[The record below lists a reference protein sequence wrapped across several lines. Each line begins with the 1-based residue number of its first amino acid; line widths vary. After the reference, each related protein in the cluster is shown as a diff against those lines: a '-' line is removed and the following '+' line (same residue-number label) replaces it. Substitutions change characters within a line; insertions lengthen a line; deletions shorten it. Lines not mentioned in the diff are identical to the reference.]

1 MTSSIHQPVL
11 AFCLFRYFPHGGLER
26 DMMAIAI
33 RCHQR
38 GCAIRVYTQSW
49 QGDRPGWMDIRLLT
63 CRAWTNHGKARRFAE
78 QVVRCLASDP
88 ADLVVGFNKMPG
100 LDVYYAADGCYAA
113 RIAAG
118 RSCMVR
124 MTGRYRQY
132 RAFEE
137 AVFEPA
143 SRTQVLVIS
152 QPQAELFVQTYG
164 TQRQRLHPLPPN
176 VSRDRRPG
184 PDAGAI
190 RASLRREFGLAASDP
205 LMLAIG
211 SKFITKGVDRVIRA
225 LASLDAELRR
235 RTLLL
240 VVGGDSPAPMTRLAR
255 RLGVAGQVRFVGAR
269 DDVVRFLAGSDLLL
283 HPARHENTGT
293 VIVEALAAGLPSIV
307 SGTCGYASY
316 VEKAVAGWVLPEPFC
331 QEALNRLLAE
341 AVAGDLLPRYR
352 QNALGFA
359 ASHDLYG
366 MADEAVAVIQRIL
379 ADKQATALAGPQG
392 PQEVAAG
399 RG

>member
-1 MTSSIHQPVL
+1 MTSSIRQPVL

-26 DMMAIAI
+26 DMMAIATG
-33 RCHQR
+33 CHQR
-38 GCAIRVYTQSW
+38 GCSIRVYTQSW
-49 QGDRPGWMDIRLLT
+49 RGDRPDWLDVRLLT

-78 QVVRCLASDP
+78 QVAQSLAGDP

-113 RIAAG
+113 RVAAR
-118 RSCMVR
+118 RSHLVR
-124 MTGRYRQY
+124 RTGRYRRY
-132 RAFEE
+132 RAFEK

-143 SRTQVLVIS
+143 SRTQILVIS

-164 TQRQRLHPLPPN
+164 TQRHRLHPLPPN

-184 PDAGAI
+184 PDAEAT
-190 RASLRREFGLAASDP
+190 RASLRHEFGLAAGDS

-211 SKFITKGVDRVIRA
+211 SKFITKGVDRAIRA
-225 LASLDAELRR
+225 LASLDAARR
-235 RTLLL
+235 RHALLL
-240 VVGGDSPAPMTRLAR
+240 VVGGDSPAPMMRLAR
-255 RLGVAGQVRFVGAR
+255 RLGVAGRVRFVGAR
-269 DDVVRFLAGSDLLL
+269 DDVARFLAGADLLL

-316 VEKAVAGWVLPEPFC
+316 VEKAAAGWVLQEPFT
-331 QEALNRLLAE
+331 QEALNRVVTQ

-352 QNALGFA
+352 QNALAFA
-359 ASHDLYG
+359 ASQDLYG

-379 ADKQATALAGPQG
+379 SGKQATTSDGHRGLQG
-392 PQEVAAG
+392 AAAG
-399 RG
+399 HG

>member
-1 MTSSIHQPVL
+1 MTSSIRQPVL

-26 DMMAIAI
+26 DMMAIAAG
-33 RCHQR
+33 CHER

-49 QGDRPGWMDIRLLT
+49 QGHRAAWLDVRLLT
-63 CRAWTNHGKARRFAE
+63 CRAWTNHGKARRFAA
-78 QVVRCLASDP
+78 QVVQCLASDP

-113 RIAAG
+113 RVAAG
-118 RSCMVR
+118 RSRLVR

-132 RAFEE
+132 RAFER

-143 SRTQVLVIS
+143 SRTQILVIS
-152 QPQAELFVQTYG
+152 QPQAELFVRTYG
-164 TQRQRLHPLPPN
+164 TQRQRLHRLPPN

-184 PDAGAI
+184 PDAGAL
-190 RASLRREFGLAASDP
+190 RTSLRREFGLAAGDP
-205 LMLAIG
+205 LVLAIG
-211 SKFITKGVDRVIRA
+211 SKFITKGVDRAIRA
-225 LASLDAELRR
+225 LASLHPGRGSHP
-235 RTLLL
+235 LLL
-240 VVGGDSPAPMTRLAR
+240 VVGGDSPAAMVRLAR

-269 DDVVRFLAGSDLLL
+269 DDVARFLAGSDLLL

-316 VEKAVAGWVLPEPFC
+316 VEKAAAGWVLPEPFS
-331 QEALNRLLAE
+331 QEAFNRLLAE
-341 AVAGDLLPRYR
+341 ALAGDLLPRYR
-352 QNALGFA
+352 QNALAFA
-359 ASHDLYG
+359 ASQDLYG

-379 ADKQATALAGPQG
+379 ADRQAVASAGQPG
-392 PQEVAAG
+392 VQEVASG